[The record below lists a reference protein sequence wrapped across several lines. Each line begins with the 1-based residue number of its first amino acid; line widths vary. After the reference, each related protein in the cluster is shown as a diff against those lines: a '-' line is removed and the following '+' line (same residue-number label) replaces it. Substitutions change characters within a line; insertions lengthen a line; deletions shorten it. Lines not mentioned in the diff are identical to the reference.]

1 MIFKGIFTL
10 SHAFPQHCSVLER
23 CSGMNGKVRA
33 RPIPLERLVA
43 AWSQEGWKRESPTS
57 DPGSQHPTA
66 HPGPEQGG
74 SSTGC
79 RGKQPQKNGIVSV
92 WVLTGTEARI
102 P

>member
-57 DPGSQHPTA
+57 DPGSQHPTQLTRA
-66 HPGPEQGG
+66 RSREAPAQDAEGNNPKR
-74 SSTGC
+74 TGLFQS
-79 RGKQPQKNGIVSV
+79 GF
-92 WVLTGTEARI
+92 
-102 P
+102 